1 LLQLSDRAVGILR
14 DSVDHLETV
23 IVNDVEYPSLQ
34 GFFNRDEGVLILYVE
49 KCLLRVLVDVE
60 DADNSGLN
68 PAIYNSLL
76 FFYLSKQIIEV
87 IGFFTEVIIF
97 IYFQVVLAFEC
108 SVVLYFFVI
117 FTHNHC

>member
-1 LLQLSDRAVGILR
+1 MLQLSDRAVGVLK

-34 GFFNRDEGVLILYVE
+34 GFFNRDEGVLTLYVE

-60 DADNSGLN
+60 GADNSRLN
-68 PAIYNSLL
+68 PAIYKSLL
-76 FFYLSKQIIEV
+76 FFYLFKQIIEV
-87 IGFFTEVIIF
+87 IGFFTELIIF

-117 FTHNHC
+117 FTNNHC